1 MDASPIHIEKKKV
14 DSPLSSL
21 NNLEAPLST
30 LKGKKIFFA
39 PKASDLAVILFIY
52 SYFFLFIVFPH

>member
-30 LKGKKIFFA
+30 LKGKK
-39 PKASDLAVILFIY
+39 SSSHLRHLTWW
-52 SYFFLFIVFPH
+52 